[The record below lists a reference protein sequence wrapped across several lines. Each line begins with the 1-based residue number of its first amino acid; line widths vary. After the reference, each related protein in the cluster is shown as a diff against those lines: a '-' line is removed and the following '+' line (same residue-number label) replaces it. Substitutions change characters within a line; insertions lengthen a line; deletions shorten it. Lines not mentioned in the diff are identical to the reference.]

1 MGYSEN
7 PLGNLWAVMR
17 DSTLDLLEV
26 PLRAP
31 LRPRGGPDEA
41 PTGPRWGPEEA
52 PGWPTKTRHAQGPRA
67 RLVDG
72 PLWAPLE
79 ALLKPKVNRA
89 RKPERPLGGPR
100 E

>member
-1 MGYSEN
+1 MGYSET
-7 PLGNLWAVMR
+7 PIANLLAVMR
-17 DSTLDLLEV
+17 DNMLILLEV

-31 LRPRGGPDEA
+31 CSREEA
-41 PTGPRWGPEEA
+41 PTRPRRAPERA
-52 PGWPTKTRHAQGPRA
+52 PRRPQDGQHKTRHAQGPRA

-79 ALLKPKVNRA
+79 ALLKPKVNPVR
-89 RKPERPLGGPR
+89 RPERPLGGPR